1 MKQEELNRL
10 FDSLTDREKLAEMT
24 QLVTSLLTGRED
36 MATTGGSLDANLARA
51 DLDSI
56 GTTLNCFGAEESRRV
71 QDEHL
76 AANPHKIP
84 LLFMADVIHG
94 YRTVFP
100 IPLAMGCSFDLE
112 AARESAEVA
121 ARECSAA
128 GVQLTYSPMADL
140 VRDPRWGRVME
151 STGEDPWLNG
161 QMAAA
166 MVRGYQGE
174 EYEKTGVIGPGH
186 VAACIKHFAA
196 YGASEA
202 GRDYNTVDLSEG
214 VLREYYLPA
223 YLAAVRAG
231 VCMAMTS
238 FNTVDR
244 IPATVNRPLLR
255 GILREENGFD
265 GVVITDYGALYE
277 TLAHGA
283 CADKREA
290 AKKALEAGVDVEMM
304 STCILEHGEELMRE
318 FPELRQA
325 VDESVRRILALKN
338 ALGLFENPY
347 KDADAEKEKSLLLCA
362 EHRAA
367 ARRIAGESIVL
378 LKNENHTLPLR
389 QGMKI
394 GIAGPFARSR
404 SVLGSWSL
412 AGTDGVS
419 LFEGLREV
427 WPGAELH
434 TAMDGELGSLF
445 DGVTDVEDR
454 IDEACA
460 ELAEC
465 DVILAAV
472 GENQNDTGEC
482 SSKTDLRLTRNQR
495 RMVERLCALGKPVV
509 LVVFSGRPLEI
520 REEAEQCAAVVQ
532 AWFLG
537 TESGTAL
544 ADVLTGR
551 VNPSGRLSMSFPQTV
566 GQIPVYYNHAN
577 TGRPRLTGEQS
588 ERFTTRFIDCPNE
601 PLYPFG
607 YGLSYTKFSYRDL
620 RAEQNGDTWNVRVR
634 VRSEEGPEGVETVQL
649 YIRDCSASRVRP
661 VQELRGVQRVRLLPG
676 EEREVC
682 FSLTKDDLSFW
693 NGSSFAAEPGEFL
706 VMAGSSSSHVLSQS
720 ITLAD

>member
-1 MKQEELNRL
+1 MKQKELDIL

-24 QLVTSLLTGRED
+24 QLISSLLTGRED
-36 MATTGGSLDANLARA
+36 KVTTGGSLEGSLSRA
-51 DLDSI
+51 DLDSA
-56 GTTLNCFGAEESRRV
+56 GTTLNCLGAAEVRRV
-71 QDEHL
+71 QEEHL

-94 YRTVFP
+94 YRTIFP
-100 IPLAMGCSFDLE
+100 IPLAMGCSFDCE
-112 AARESAEVA
+112 AARESAEIA
-121 ARECSAA
+121 ARECSAS
-128 GVQLTYSPMADL
+128 GVQLTFSPMADL

-151 STGEDPWLNG
+151 STGEDPFLNG
-161 QMAAA
+161 KMAAA

-174 EYEKTGVIGPGH
+174 EYEKTGVIEPGH

-223 YLAAVRAG
+223 YQAAIRAG

-244 IPATVNRPLLR
+244 VPATVNRPLLR

-265 GVVITDYGALYE
+265 GVVITDYSALYE
-277 TLAHGA
+277 TIAHGV

-290 AKKALEAGVDVEMM
+290 AKRALEAGVDIEMM

-318 FPELRQA
+318 NPELRKA

-347 KDADAEKEKSLLLCA
+347 RDADEAREKELHLCT

-378 LKNENHTLPLR
+378 LKNEGNVLPLR
-389 QGMKI
+389 PGKKI
-394 GIAGPFARSR
+394 GVAGPFANSHA
-404 SVLGSWSL
+404 VLGSW
-412 AGTDGVS
+412 ACTGDGGVS
-419 LFEGLREV
+419 LVEGLRERY
-427 WPGAELH
+427 PEAEIR
-434 TAMDGELGSLF
+434 TAMEEELGSLF
-445 DGVTDVEDR
+445 DGVTDVADQIE
-454 IDEACA
+454 EAC
-460 ELAEC
+460 ERLADC

-495 RMVERLCALGKPVV
+495 RMVDRLCGLGKPVV
-509 LVVFSGRPLEI
+509 LIVFSGRPLEI
-520 REEAEQCAAVVQ
+520 RDQAEQCQAVVQ

-544 ADVLTGR
+544 ADVLTGE

-577 TGRPRLTGEQS
+577 TGRPRQTNRQE
-588 ERFTTRFIDCPNE
+588 ERFITRFVDCPNE

-607 YGLSYTKFSYRDL
+607 YGLSYTQVSYHDL
-620 RAEQNGDTWNVRVR
+620 RVECEKDGWRVRVR
-634 VRSEEGPEGVETVQL
+634 VRSDSGPACVETVQL
-649 YIRDCSASRVRP
+649 YVRDCAASCVRP
-661 VQELRGVQRVRLLPG
+661 VQELRGFCRVKLEPG
-676 EEREVC
+676 EEREVS
-682 FSLTKDDLSFW
+682 FAMTKEDLAFW
-693 NGSSFAAEPGEFL
+693 NGSAFTAEPGDFL
-706 VMAGSSSSHVLSQS
+706 VMAGGSSDRVLTASL
-720 ITLAD
+720 TLS

>member
-1 MKQEELNRL
+1 MKQEALDRL

-36 MATTGGSLDANLARA
+36 MATTGGSLEASLLRS
-51 DLDSI
+51 DLDSV
-56 GTTLNCFGAEESRRV
+56 GTTLNCFGAAESRRV

-100 IPLAMGCSFDLE
+100 IPLAMGCSFDCE
-112 AARESAEVA
+112 AARESAEIA

-128 GVQLTYSPMADL
+128 GVQLTFSPMADL

-161 QMAAA
+161 KMAAA
-166 MVRGYQGE
+166 MVRGYQGGD
-174 EYEKTGVIGPGH
+174 YEKTGVIGPGH

-214 VLREYYLPA
+214 MLREYYLPA

-244 IPATVNRPLLR
+244 VPATVNRPLLR

-290 AKKALEAGVDVEMM
+290 AKKAIEAGVDIEMM

-318 FPELRQA
+318 DDGIRQA
-325 VDESVRRILALKN
+325 VDEAVRRILALKN
-338 ALGLFENPY
+338 KLGLFENPY
-347 KDADAEKEKSLLLCA
+347 KDADEEREKALLLCPA
-362 EHRAA
+362 HREA

-378 LKNENHTLPLR
+378 LKNENHALPLR
-389 QGMKI
+389 EGMKI

-404 SVLGSWSL
+404 SVLGSWAL

-419 LFEGLREV
+419 LLEGLREA
-427 WPGAELH
+427 WPQAELR

-445 DGVTDVEDR
+445 DGVTDVEDK

-460 ELAEC
+460 ALADC

-482 SSKTDLRLTRNQR
+482 SSKTDLRLTKNQR
-495 RMVERLCALGKPVV
+495 RMVKRLCALGRPVV

-520 REEAEQCAAVVQ
+520 RGEAEQCAAVVQ

-551 VNPSGRLSMSFPQTV
+551 VNPSGRLAMSFPQTV
-566 GQIPVYYNHAN
+566 GQIPVYYNRMN
-577 TGRPRLTGEQS
+577 TGRPRLTNGQAD
-588 ERFTTRFIDCPNE
+588 RFITRFIDCPNE

-607 YGLSYTKFSYRDL
+607 YGLSYTKFTYSGL
-620 RAEQNGDTWNVRVR
+620 RVERSGDGWQVCVT
-634 VRSEEGPEGVETVQL
+634 VRSEEGPEGTETVQL
-649 YIRDCSASRVRP
+649 YIRDCAASRVRP
-661 VQELRGVQRVRLLPG
+661 LQELRGVQRVRLLPG
-676 EEREVC
+676 EEREVR
-682 FSLTKDDLSFW
+682 FTLTEDDLAFW
-693 NGSSFAAEPGEFL
+693 NGEAFAAEPGGFL
-706 VMAGSSSSHVLSQS
+706 AMAGGSSDKLLTAPFSL
-720 ITLAD
+720 